1 MPAKKKVAKKSASKT
16 KSHNKKLSTK
26 KTIDNAKSRLGG
38 EEFKVEGK
46 RVIKKVKELIKE
58 GNVRK
63 IVVKDNKGKVILS
76 LPVNAGVLG
85 AIFVPPLIV
94 VGAVAALITECTIT
108 VERK

>member
-1 MPAKKKVAKKSASKT
+1 MPAKKKVTKKSSIKKPLITSKQ
-16 KSHNKKLSTK
+16 K
-26 KTIDNAKSRLGG
+26 

-46 RVIKKVKELIKE
+46 RVVKKVKELIKE

>member
-1 MPAKKKVAKKSASKT
+1 MPVKKKV
-16 KSHNKKLSTK
+16 TK
-26 KTIDNAKSRLGG
+26 KTTTKKSSIKKPLITSKQK

-46 RVIKKVKELIKE
+46 RVVKKVKELIKE

>member
-1 MPAKKKVAKKSASKT
+1 MPAKKKVTKKST
-16 KSHNKKLSTK
+16 TK
-26 KTIDNAKSRLGG
+26 KSTTKKPLLTNKQK

-46 RVIKKVKELIKE
+46 KVVSKVKQLIKE

>member
-1 MPAKKKVAKKSASKT
+1 MPVKKKV
-16 KSHNKKLSTK
+16 TK
-26 KTIDNAKSRLGG
+26 KTTTKKSTVKKPLITSKQK

-46 RVIKKVKELIKE
+46 RVVKKVKELIKE